1 MKIASPHDLF
11 FDQLRDLYS
20 VESQVIL
27 TLPDL
32 AEHATNRMLRDLLLQ
47 HEGASLRHKEI
58 VTGIFDRH
66 GVDPDGDIC
75 KAMKGMIDGGNE
87 HLAKA
92 EGHLVRDLL
101 LIAHCG
107 RIEHYEIAAYRFIT
121 SLAGCVGFS
130 RDAGELG
137 EILAEE
143 EQTARRLAAVGSELF
158 GAPQEGHETI
168 PS

>member
-1 MKIASPHDLF
+1 MKIASPTDLF

-32 AEHATNRMLRDLLLQ
+32 AEHASNPTLRNLFLE

-58 VTGIFDRH
+58 VTAIFERH
-66 GVDPDGDIC
+66 GVDPGGDIC
-75 KAMKGMIDGGNE
+75 KAVKGLIDGGNE

-92 EGHLVRDLL
+92 EDPMVRDLL

-107 RIEHYEIAAYRFIT
+107 RIEHYEIAAYRFTT
-121 SLAGCVGFS
+121 SLAESIGFS
-130 RDAGELG
+130 RDAAELG
-137 EILAEE
+137 EILQEE
-143 EQTARRLAAVGSELF
+143 EQTARRLATAGAELF
-158 GAPQEGHETI
+158 GVPIA
-168 PS
+168 